1 MNHREP
7 SERRESERSSD
18 GKGGGRERKGGTIRE
33 REMESRRVIKNVCV
47 GDRERKE
54 GSVDEV
60 HVEGGERVERNRG
73 SKRRG

>member
-1 MNHREP
+1 
-7 SERRESERSSD
+7 
-18 GKGGGRERKGGTIRE
+18 
-33 REMESRRVIKNVCV
+33 MESRRVIKNVCV